1 MARSTASSDGSRMR
15 AQAERYTLAG
25 SVACR
30 QTTPRAASTIVVRA
44 VGRREMVTHG
54 DAGPALGG
62 VDASH
67 RGVSDRPALRY
78 TDFQGESSAVTG
90 ASTDSS
96 GPLQSTS

>member
-1 MARSTASSDGSRMR
+1 MASRRRRLRSSYMARSTDSSDGSRMR

-30 QTTPRAASTIVVRA
+30 QTTPRAASTSVVRA
-44 VGRREMVTHG
+44 VGRREMVTNG

-67 RGVSDRPALRY
+67 RGSIGHGRR
-78 TDFQGESSAVTG
+78 SATPTFK
-90 ASTDSS
+90 ASR
-96 GPLQSTS
+96 LL